1 MGRRLVSPRLVR
13 LGRRVKSNPA
23 QFVVSV
29 AVATL
34 LATATWTSTLATGAW
49 HDSTVDQIKST
60 AETLE
65 VVRSVYHDDA
75 PAAFGI
81 TQLLIRADALEEAG
95 VFAKVE
101 SASARRAA
109 EELRMAL
116 RQTKSLTA
124 ETYELDG
131 HEYALNRRLGDLLSD
146 ERQTDSSVVSR
157 DVADGDAWAVRTGLL
172 AGAAVLAA
180 LTFVGLRSLGSWGA
194 RRARRPVG
202 PDVGL
207 VPQPWDERARARRAS
222 SVGLAAWLL
231 LPLLTA
237 TQLSLSTL
245 SERADAES
253 TRRAIA
259 LTGTMSASQTR
270 TAVSIGALRDYTELA
285 SLAIARQ
292 FVTVGDPDP
301 SEAELGRAELIAAE
315 RWREAASRMTAP
327 PAPEDGVDA
336 ETAQMLVSTPADWN
350 RTLAEQHVASTLSER
365 RSTAANIAAL
375 GILLASLS
383 GITASMARIP
393 GPSRQLLERGGFVL
407 LSVATLAGAIAVLT
421 A

>member
-1 MGRRLVSPRLVR
+1 
-13 LGRRVKSNPA
+13 
-23 QFVVSV
+23 
-29 AVATL
+29 
-34 LATATWTSTLATGAW
+34 
-49 HDSTVDQIKST
+49 
-60 AETLE
+60 
-65 VVRSVYHDDA
+65 
-75 PAAFGI
+75 
-81 TQLLIRADALEEAG
+81 
-95 VFAKVE
+95 
-101 SASARRAA
+101 
-109 EELRMAL
+109 
-116 RQTKSLTA
+116 
-124 ETYELDG
+124 
-131 HEYALNRRLGDLLSD
+131 
-146 ERQTDSSVVSR
+146 
-157 DVADGDAWAVRTGLL
+157 
-172 AGAAVLAA
+172 
-180 LTFVGLRSLGSWGA
+180 
-194 RRARRPVG
+194 
-202 PDVGL
+202 
-207 VPQPWDERARARRAS
+207 
-222 SVGLAAWLL
+222 
-231 LPLLTA
+231 
-237 TQLSLSTL
+237 
-245 SERADAES
+245 
-253 TRRAIA
+253 
-259 LTGTMSASQTR
+259 MSASQTR

-407 LSVATLAGAIAVLT
+407 LSVATLAGALAVLT